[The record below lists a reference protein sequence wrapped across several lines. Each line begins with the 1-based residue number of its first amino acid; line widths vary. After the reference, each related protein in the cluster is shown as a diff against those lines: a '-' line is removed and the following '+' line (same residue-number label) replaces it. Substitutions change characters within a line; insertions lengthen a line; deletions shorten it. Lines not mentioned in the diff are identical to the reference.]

1 MLFENYFHFSIE
13 KTLTDKTNL
22 IEMQRQFWQ
31 QAISAAG
38 TTGIWCELK
47 PDMKYAMKT
56 SMKWPKIY
64 KDRRRIVPA
73 DIHVLNEAKESER
86 DVKFLVKNGIQ

>member
-1 MLFENYFHFSIE
+1 
-13 KTLTDKTNL
+13 
-22 IEMQRQFWQ
+22 
-31 QAISAAG
+31 
-38 TTGIWCELK
+38 
-47 PDMKYAMKT
+47 
-56 SMKWPKIY
+56 MKWRKIY